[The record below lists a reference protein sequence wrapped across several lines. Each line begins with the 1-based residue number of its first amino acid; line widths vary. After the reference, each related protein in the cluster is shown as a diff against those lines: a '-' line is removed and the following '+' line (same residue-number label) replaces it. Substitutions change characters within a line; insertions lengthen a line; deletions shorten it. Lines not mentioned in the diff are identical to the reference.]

1 MSIEVIKIN
10 LTAGD
15 VSVGGT
21 FLLPYPTGMAAG
33 SYLSTGAKLT
43 DNAGNVYNATVS
55 LGASGITVT
64 NPTGRVLKQSEAGY
78 LQLSKDN
85 VGAADSELNT
95 PAYYATDASGNVT
108 GLVGPDGSLIMQ
120 FVDVG
125 GEASGATVEV

>member
-43 DNAGNVYNATVS
+43 DNAGTVYNATVS
-55 LGASGITVT
+55 LGSSGITVT

-78 LQLSKDN
+78 LQLTKDD

-95 PAYYATDASGNVT
+95 PAYFATDASGSVT
-108 GLVGPDGSLIMQ
+108 GLVGPDSSLIMQ
-120 FVDVG
+120 FIDVG